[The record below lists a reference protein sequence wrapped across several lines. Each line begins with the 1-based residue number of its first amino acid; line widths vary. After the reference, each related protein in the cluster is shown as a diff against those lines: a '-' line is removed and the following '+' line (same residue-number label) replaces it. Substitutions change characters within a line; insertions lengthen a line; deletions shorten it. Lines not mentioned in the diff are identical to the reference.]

1 MSAKFGI
8 ESQYMKATCQ
18 MKVVKRISCL
28 VAMVQSIIIFVA
40 LGKFQKDELRVFL
53 GIIANVIRFQLNIMN
68 KCVVSRGI
76 AMKSSTHF
84 QKIIKFDSLKYHGII
99 CDQVHSMCFHPF
111 KFHKRC
117 YSFNVGTFNFST
129 TKTTFKI
136 LHMSNEIKFINHT
149 HSLIHKWDSSVT
161 LLRTI

>member
-1 MSAKFGI
+1 MNSIVDVVHTKKLLV
-8 ESQYMKATCQ
+8 MKWDFEQ
-18 MKVVKRISCL
+18 GVILKGLKRDT
-28 VAMVQSIIIFVA
+28 FNVA

-53 GIIANVIRFQLNIMN
+53 GIVANVIRVQLNTMN
-68 KCVVSRGI
+68 KCVVSKGI
-76 AMKSSTHF
+76 AMKPSTHF
-84 QKIIKFDSLKYHGII
+84 QTKIKFDSLKYHGII

-111 KFHKRC
+111 KFHKKC

-149 HSLIHKWDSSVT
+149 HSLIHKWDSNVT